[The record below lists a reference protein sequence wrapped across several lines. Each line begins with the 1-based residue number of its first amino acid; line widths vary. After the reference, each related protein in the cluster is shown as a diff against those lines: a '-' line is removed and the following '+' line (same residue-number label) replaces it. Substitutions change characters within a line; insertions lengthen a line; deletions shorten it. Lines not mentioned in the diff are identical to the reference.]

1 MSDLEETIR
10 KLAAKGEITH
20 LTLAPTHNKGKLT
33 WQGGY
38 RDASSM
44 GYRIGI
50 ADDPVDALMEALTTR
65 HMEPSSNPPPKRSR
79 GKDLI

>member
-38 RDASSM
+38 RDAP
-44 GYRIGI
+44 
-50 ADDPVDALMEALTTR
+50 AQ
-65 HMEPSSNPPPKRSR
+65 
-79 GKDLI
+79 